1 MIIRAIIFALLIPI
15 TLLAQDRPSLKHE
28 VYLQGTDYELHIYRI
43 YGKEPGKKGL
53 IVGGIQGDE
62 PGGYLSA
69 DLYVDAWLDKGD
81 LIIIPRAN
89 FKSIIL
95 FNRGIDGDMNR
106 RFIDNKTKHEMDQVV
121 DIIQKLMSEVDFF
134 LHLHDGSG
142 FYSPKYVN
150 ALRNPFRWGQSV
162 IVDAEKYTCNGKEL
176 NLGKIARQVVSETNK
191 KIKNKDYHFEYFNTD
206 TDNPN
211 TKYKDMKK
219 TATYYA
225 LKNFCIPSFGLETS
239 KNLPDDKT
247 KILHKT
253 YLINEFFK
261 IFDIKPELPE
271 INLPKPELK
280 YIKITLDNK
289 TIDVMNGS
297 VITAE
302 KGATLKINDIVSNY
316 SRGLSCDILNFNGL
330 NDKGVEYTLNKDT
343 EIKCRK
349 DHRVIGSIKIL
360 VKDEKYT
367 PEESKY
373 FEISINGRT
382 EKVYNNQKLTVKMGD
397 RLVLLNFNGEENTPV
412 NLRGFVPPNIKI
424 NDGDDRNIT
433 IIASNRY
440 FMKKYALEDGNSY
453 EIIAGTLDNIKGKI
467 LLSIDNR

>member
-1 MIIRAIIFALLIPI
+1 MILRAIIIALLLPL
-15 TLLAQDRPSLKHE
+15 TLHALNRPSLQHE

-69 DLYVDAWLDKGD
+69 DLYVDAWLEKGD

-95 FNRGIDGDMNR
+95 FNRGVDGDMNR

-142 FYSPKYVN
+142 FYSPKYIN
-150 ALRNPFRWGQSV
+150 HLRNPYRWGQSV
-162 IVDAEKYTCNGKEL
+162 IVDAEKYICNGKEL
-176 NLGKIARQVVSETNK
+176 HLGKIARQVVNETNK

-280 YIKITLDNK
+280 YLKITIDNK
-289 TIDVMNGS
+289 TYDVENATS
-297 VITAE
+297 FIAE
-302 KGATLKINDIVSNY
+302 KGSILKINEIVANY

-330 NDKGVEYTLNKDT
+330 NDKGIEYTLNKDT
-343 EIKCRK
+343 NIICRK
-349 DHRVIGSIKIL
+349 DHKVIGSVKIV
-360 VKDEKYT
+360 VKDKNT
-367 PEESKY
+367 PPNKDNY
-373 FEISINGRT
+373 FEISINGNIIR
-382 EKVYNNQKLTVKMGD
+382 VNDNQKITVKSGD
-397 RLVLLNFNGEENTPV
+397 KIILLNFNGEHETPV
-412 NLRGFVPPNIKI
+412 NLRGFVPPNIKV
-424 NDGDDRNIT
+424 NDGDDRNIP
-433 IIASNRY
+433 IIANHRY
-440 FMKKYALEDGNSY
+440 FMKKYALENGNTY
-453 EIIAGTLDNIKGKI
+453 EIIAGTLDNVKGKI
-467 LLSIDNR
+467 LLSIDN